1 MSPAPALLRTLF
13 LATALCLCCAPSV
26 ASGGAAGGEVI
37 TASFSILQAPAGEL
51 SPDAVWHMAAAF
63 EPLNPP
69 RNVNAPGKE
78 AWLRATVDPGTARVL
93 EIPGQLF
100 NYVDV
105 WYRLPDGEVIHDYSG
120 VHYPYVERSIKHTN
134 VAFPL
139 PESPGGSIDTL
150 IRMRNDTSHSMHFA
164 AVLWNEEDWDDRL
177 MMLRLWY
184 GVFFGGIAVLLV
196 YNGFLALALRDV
208 SYLFY
213 GGYLGALA
221 FSVVLCSGLGEEFL
235 WPEGKPMPMILAA
248 SGIGSLFVVAFANSF
263 LRVKERYPRTARYSL
278 LLGVGAAI
286 LGVGSIFNMAVP
298 GLPPAVTAT
307 FFHLLVVSSSLYF
320 IAISVRC
327 YLSGMQQARFL
338 IISMFA
344 LISCM
349 LVYWSY
355 TYALTPF
362 NLYSGHFM
370 EIGGMLEGILLSLA
384 LSDRINILTAERRAA
399 QQDSLEY
406 QRLFSRGLITA
417 QELEKKVLSEKIHD
431 SVGHAMLVLINNL
444 RGIAEQLGDA
454 SPAVRAR
461 IEEQIH
467 YSTALMN
474 EIRDISHDLHP
485 HMLARLG
492 LPAALESTIE
502 RAAASRGI
510 ATDIDIDIDEHDA
523 ELPADVAI
531 ALYRIVQE
539 CLNNVLKYSDAGTIR
554 FRLTRDRHALAA
566 VVQDDGKGFDP
577 AAVDNSGLGFAE
589 IAGRANLLGGKL
601 DVSSAP
607 GQGTR
612 VAIRLPLPEA

>member
-1 MSPAPALLRTLF
+1 MTPPPPPPCRLLLALALYLCCVPALGNGQGE
-13 LATALCLCCAPSV
+13 
-26 ASGGAAGGEVI
+26 GGAII
-37 TASFSILQAPAGEL
+37 TADFSILQAPRGEL
-51 SPDAVWHMAAAF
+51 SPDAAWQMADAF
-63 EPLNPP
+63 KPLQPP

-78 AWLRATVDPGTARVL
+78 AWLRATLDIGNARVL

-105 WYRLPDGEVIHDYSG
+105 WFRLPDGEIIHDYSG
-120 VHYPYVERSIKHTN
+120 VLYPYVDRSIKHTN

-139 PESPGGSIDTL
+139 PAAPGGRIDTL

-164 AVLWNEEDWDDRL
+164 AILWTGEDWDNRL

-196 YNGFLALALRDV
+196 YNGFLAFALRDV

-213 GGYLGALA
+213 SGYLSALA

-235 WPEGKPMPMILAA
+235 WPQGKPAHMILAA

-263 LRVKERYPRTARYSL
+263 LRVRERYPRTARYSL
-278 LLGVGAAI
+278 LLGIAAAV
-286 LGVGSIFNMAVP
+286 LGVGSIFELAVP
-298 GLPPAVTAT
+298 GVPRAVTAL

-320 IAISVRC
+320 IGISIRC
-327 YLSGMQQARFL
+327 YVAGMQQARFL
-338 IISMFA
+338 IISMLA

-355 TYALTPF
+355 TYAFTTF

-370 EIGGMLEGILLSLA
+370 EIGGLLEGILLSLA

-406 QRLFSRGLITA
+406 QRLFSRGLINA
-417 QELEKKVLSEKIHD
+417 QEQEKKALSEKIHD

-444 RGIAEQLGDA
+444 KGIAEQLGDS
-454 SPAVRAR
+454 SPEYRAR
-461 IEEQIH
+461 IEEQVR
-467 YSTALMN
+467 YSTSLMN

-485 HMLARLG
+485 HILARLG
-492 LPAALESTIE
+492 LSTALESTIE
-502 RAAASRGI
+502 RAAASRSI
-510 ATDIDIDIDEHDA
+510 ATDIDIDIDESGA
-523 ELPADVAI
+523 ELPNDIEI
-531 ALYRIVQE
+531 AVYRIVQE
-539 CLNNVLKYSDAGTIR
+539 CLNNVLKYADARTIR
-554 FRLTRDRHALAA
+554 FRLTREQDMLQA
-566 VVQDDGKGFDP
+566 VVEDDGKGFDP
-577 AAVDNSGLGFAE
+577 ASVNDGGLGFAE

-601 DVSSAP
+601 DVASAP
-607 GQGTR
+607 GRGTR
-612 VAIRLPLPEA
+612 VSIRLPIAQG